1 MRRRNPHKTI
11 TIIRQP
17 SQANIPRLERREQRK
32 QPTGLDNRLIGR
44 WRAIAVDVSDSQEQE
59 GNVDGDEDAA
69 KDEGGFQCAKDEE
82 EGEDEPALRLS
93 VTLNAIE
100 W

>member
-1 MRRRNPHKTI
+1 M
-11 TIIRQP
+11 
-17 SQANIPRLERREQRK
+17 
-32 QPTGLDNRLIGR
+32 
-44 WRAIAVDVSDSQEQE
+44 DVSDSQEQE